1 MQCKLELDIGYFLSP
16 CVLCPSQG
24 ITVSFYRLVFVR
36 LVMTFFSLESAVFEK
51 KLPELVSESKSE
63 DDDNELSGT
72 SGSFNDDEGCLP
84 CFLFASLTLPSLR
97 AATHVVSWLGLC
109 CRSVERS

>member
-1 MQCKLELDIGYFLSP
+1 
-16 CVLCPSQG
+16 
-24 ITVSFYRLVFVR
+24 
-36 LVMTFFSLESAVFEK
+36 MTFFSLESAVFEK

-72 SGSFNDDEGCLP
+72 SESVNDDEGCLP

-109 CRSVERS
+109 CRPVERS